1 MPYPEAI
8 QNALDELGRL
18 PGIGPKGAQRI
29 TYWLL
34 ARDSESVTRLT
45 DSITALKESIS
56 FCPQCWDFAQGGSL
70 CKLCADPRRDDSL
83 ICVVEEPRDVMA
95 IERTGEY
102 RGRYHVL
109 HGCINPMD
117 GVGPDQLRVREL
129 LTRLA
134 DDGIEEVI
142 LATNPN
148 VEGETTAVFLAKTIK
163 SLDLK
168 VTRPAS
174 GLPVGG
180 DLEFADELTLGRA
193 FEARRAM

>member
-1 MPYPEAI
+1 MSYPDAI

-34 ARDSESVTRLT
+34 ARSSEDARRLT
-45 DSITALKESIS
+45 DSICALKESIS
-56 FCPQCWDFAQGGSL
+56 FCPQCWDFAEDGGL
-70 CKLCADPRRDDSL
+70 CRICADPRRDVSL
-83 ICVVEEPRDVMA
+83 LCVVEEPRDVAA

-109 HGCINPMD
+109 HGSLSPMD

-129 LTRLA
+129 MSRLSG
-134 DDGIEEVI
+134 DELQEVI
-142 LATNPN
+142 IATNPT
-148 VEGETTAVFLAKTIK
+148 VEGETTAVYLAKTIK
-163 SLDLK
+163 QLGYK

-174 GLPVGG
+174 GLPMGG
-180 DLEFADELTLGRA
+180 DIEFADELT
-193 FEARRAM
+193 

>member
-1 MPYPEAI
+1 MPYPETI
-8 QNALDELGRL
+8 QNVLDELGRL

-34 ARDSESVTRLT
+34 ARSPEDTARLT

-56 FCPQCWDFAQGGSL
+56 FCPTCWDFAENGEQ
-70 CKLCADPRRDDSL
+70 CKICADSRRDL
-83 ICVVEEPRDVMA
+83 TQICVVEEPRDVIA

-109 HGCINPMD
+109 HGSISPMD
-117 GVGPDQLRVREL
+117 GIGPEQLRIREL
-129 LTRLA
+129 LARLTG
-134 DDGIEEVI
+134 DDIVEVI

-148 VEGETTAVFLAKTIK
+148 VEGETTAVYLAKTIK
-163 SLDLK
+163 QLGIK

-193 FEARRAM
+193 FEARREI